1 MKLTNRFFIYYPE
14 ILAGLVVLILSAAFI
29 MQYFFGFLPCKL
41 CEIQRIPYYFILLV
55 SVFYFCAKK
64 SFKLLYV
71 YLVMLACFIG
81 AFVSFYHA
89 GIEYGFFKN
98 ILNCESLTLENII
111 LISAYGVGNSLN
123 NANPG
128 IKIMNNLYLQDV
140 YRAKNA
146 QEELLNNYKKN
157 KLLINDNEEF
167 EEFEEG
173 EILDEDNNPK
183 IKGWDIKY

>member
-55 SVFYFCAKK
+55 SVVYFCAKK

-98 ILNCESLTLENII
+98 ILNCEATQNFNDINQLKNYLENKIAVSCNEPVFKLIFSLSGWNFII
-111 LISAYGVGNSLN
+111 SCFFIIYSLFFLKN
-123 NANPG
+123 
-128 IKIMNNLYLQDV
+128 IKRRI
-140 YRAKNA
+140 
-146 QEELLNNYKKN
+146 
-157 KLLINDNEEF
+157 
-167 EEFEEG
+167 
-173 EILDEDNNPK
+173 
-183 IKGWDIKY
+183 